1 MPNLNKVLLMGNIVR
16 EPELRYTPGGTAVCD
31 FTLAI
36 NHKWTDKDEQAR
48 EETTFAGVTAWDR
61 KAEVVCEY
69 CHKGDPLFVEG
80 RLTQEN
86 WEDKETG
93 KKREKTKVTLVAM
106 EFLGGRKEESA
117 QTAPPPAANT
127 EQERYEIDDDI
138 PF

>member
-36 NHKWTDKDEQAR
+36 NHKTKDGK
-48 EETTFAGVTAWDR
+48 EEAVFVGVTAWER
-61 KAEVVCEY
+61 KAEVISEY

-80 RLTQEN
+80 RLAQES
-86 WEDKETG
+86 WEKDGTKHT
-93 KKREKTKVTLVAM
+93 KTKVVLYSM
-106 EFLGGRKEESA
+106 EFLGGRKS
-117 QTAPPPAANT
+117 TDAPQQAAWPPAPADAPA
-127 EQERYEIDDDI
+127 QKYEIDDDI